1 MYVCTVFRMNSSQAT
16 SSEADPYAAAFSCVA
31 DRILLHLTLAVGYA
45 FLGFFGWLL
54 TL

>member
-1 MYVCTVFRMNSSQAT
+1 MYVCTVLGMNPSQAT
-16 SSEADPYAAAFSCVA
+16 SNEADPYAAAFSSVA
-31 DRILLHLTLAVGYA
+31 DRVLLHLTLAAGYA

>member
-1 MYVCTVFRMNSSQAT
+1 MNSSQAT
-16 SSEADPYAAAFSCVA
+16 SNDADHYEVA
-31 DRILLHLTLAVGYA
+31 LSPLMERILLHLTLAAGYA

>member
-1 MYVCTVFRMNSSQAT
+1 MTTRQAT
-16 SSEADPYAAAFSCVA
+16 SSDTDACDAAFSSLA
-31 DRILLHLTLAVGYA
+31 DRILLHLTLAAGYA

>member
-1 MYVCTVFRMNSSQAT
+1 MLYNHTVMAMTTNYT
-16 SSEADPYAAAFSCVA
+16 SPAAAEELDDSPGERV
-31 DRILLHLTLAVGYA
+31 LLHLTLVAGYA

>member
-1 MYVCTVFRMNSSQAT
+1 MNTSQAT
-16 SSEADPYAAAFSCVA
+16 STSPDACDAAFSSVA
-31 DRILLHLTLAVGYA
+31 DRVLLHLTLAAGYA